1 MVQQQAKTMSDNEV
15 ILRLSTVALL
25 VAFLICKQ
33 AERARKR
40 AAFRRQ
46 FQREGDVIN
55 VAPLRPRLAVV
66 RRNFALAAH
75 AHAAG
80 LRARHAWLASARR
93 RLEQLPFFGCPPA
106 EPTSRWE

>member
-1 MVQQQAKTMSDNEV
+1 MTDTGF
-15 ILRLSTVALL
+15 RLELLALVLL
-25 VAFLICKQ
+25 VGFLVHRQ
-33 AERARKR
+33 AKR
-40 AAFRRQ
+40 AARRAAFLQQ
-46 FQREGDVIN
+46 FQRSGAGLDT
-55 VAPLRPRLAVV
+55 APLLPRLAVV